1 MKNIKTNVLK
11 KVATIS
17 AATAVVVAGASAVQQ
32 SAVAAKI
39 IKIDGSSTVFP
50 ITEGVAERF
59 QKNNPSVR
67 VTVGVSG
74 TGGGF
79 KKFCTGE
86 TMISNASRPI
96 KDKEKKICAANGIKY
111 MAIPVAYDALTV
123 VVNQNSPIKSMTTG
137 ELKKLWEPAAQGKI
151 KNWNQVNSKFPA
163 GRLRLFGPGAD
174 SGTFDYFT
182 KVINGQSGASRTDFT
197 ASEDDNVL
205 VRGVGSDKNAIGY
218 FGFAYYLANQ
228 DKLNSVAVNGVKPT
242 KENVL
247 NGKYKPLSRP
257 IYIYVSDKG
266 AKKPEVRAFVQYYLK
281 NAKPFVDRVGYVP
294 LTSQLYGQQASK
306 FNQFR

>member
-1 MKNIKTNVLK
+1 MTVKMNVLK
-11 KVATIS
+11 KAAAVS
-17 AATAVVVAGASAVQQ
+17 AVTAVVVAGATAVHQ
-32 SAVAAKI
+32 SAIAAKI

-86 TMISNASRPI
+86 TDISDASRPI

-151 KNWNQVNSKFPA
+151 NNWNQVSSKFPS
-163 GRLRLFGPGAD
+163 GRVRLFGPGAD

-182 KVINGQSGASRTDFT
+182 KVINGKSGASRTDFT

-205 VRGVGSDKNAIGY
+205 VRGVGSDKNAVGY

-247 NGKYKPLSRP
+247 NGSYAPLSRP
-257 IYIYVSDKG
+257 IFIYVSDKA

-294 LTSQLYGQQASK
+294 LTTQLYGQQASK
-306 FNQFR
+306 FNSFR

>member
-1 MKNIKTNVLK
+1 MNIKTTVLK
-11 KVATIS
+11 KVTAIS
-17 AATAVVVAGASAVQQ
+17 VATAVVAAGAGAIQQ
-32 SAVAAKI
+32 NAIAAKI

-59 QKNNPSVR
+59 QRNNPSVR

-86 TMISNASRPI
+86 TQISNASRTI
-96 KDKEKKICAANGIKY
+96 KDEEKALCAQNGIKY
-111 MAIPVAYDALTV
+111 IAIPVAYDALTV
-123 VVNQNSPIKSMTTG
+123 VVNQNSPVKSMTTA

-151 KNWNQVNSKFPA
+151 TDWKQVNASLPA
-163 GRLRLFGPGAD
+163 GKIRLFGPGAD

-182 KVINGQSGASRTDFT
+182 EVINGKGGASRTDFT

-247 NGKYKPLSRP
+247 NGKYSPLSRP
-257 IYIYVSDKG
+257 IFIYVSDKG
-266 AKKPEVRAFVQYYLK
+266 AQKPEVRAFVQYYLK

-294 LTSQLYGQQASK
+294 LTPQLYSQQSSK
-306 FNQFR
+306 FNSFR

>member
-1 MKNIKTNVLK
+1 MNVKMNVLK
-11 KVATIS
+11 KFAAVS
-17 AATAVVVAGASAVQQ
+17 AATAVAAAGVGAAVQK
-32 SAVAAKI
+32 SAIAAKI
-39 IKIDGSSTVFP
+39 IRIDGSSTVFP

-59 QKNNPSVR
+59 QRNNPSVR

-86 TMISNASRPI
+86 TDISNASRPI
-96 KDKEKKICAANGIKY
+96 KDSEKALCAQNGIKY
-111 MAIPVAYDALTV
+111 MAMPVAYDALTV
-123 VVNQNSPIKSMTTG
+123 VVNQNSPVKSMTTA
-137 ELKKLWEPAAQGKI
+137 ELKKLWEPAAQGKVTDW
-151 KNWNQVNSKFPA
+151 KQVNSSLPS
-163 GRLRLFGPGAD
+163 GRIRLFGPGAD

-182 KVINGQSGASRTDFT
+182 EVINGKGGASRTDFT

-205 VRGVGSDKNAIGY
+205 VRGVGSDRNAIGY

-247 NGKYKPLSRP
+247 NGKYSPLSRP
-257 IYIYVSDKG
+257 IFIYVSDKA
-266 AKKPEVRAFVQYYLK
+266 AKKPEVREFVQYYVQ

-294 LTSQLYGQQASK
+294 LTPQLYSQQASK
-306 FNQFR
+306 FNSFR